1 MSIARPPSI
10 LAWRGKQGCS
20 LKSETCCSLRPAA
33 HLGSSEAVQGLQSAV
48 PCVLST
54 LLVLSGWPAEGL
66 CLSCVAFNPWLCSVR
81 RRVCCLT
88 LGPPALFLKTVR
100 AEPLRARWMD
110 GWWDGCA
117 LSYLVTGCSDLTVPQ
132 SVQVK
137 GKKVGTYLHH
147 NCRQSLFLGY
157 VSDLGI
163 QI

>member
-1 MSIARPPSI
+1 MSIARPPST

-33 HLGSSEAVQGLQSAV
+33 HLGSSAVQGLQSAV

-54 LLVLSGWPAEGL
+54 LHVLSGWPAEGL
-66 CLSCVAFNPWLCSVR
+66 CLSCVAFNTWLCSVTG
-81 RRVCCLT
+81 RVCCLT

-100 AEPLRARWMD
+100 AEPLRART
-110 GWWDGCA
+110 GWGGCA
-117 LSYLVTGCSDLTVPQ
+117 LSYLVTGRGDLTVPQ

-137 GKKVGTYLHH
+137 GKKVGTSLHH

-157 VSDLGI
+157 VFDLGI